1 MLTTC
6 ACQACRTLALR
17 VAQVRPAFQRSASA
31 PAVFTCVV
39 QFQPDDAV
47 HRRFAATVHIQ
58 VKVSGIALLIATFQC
73 VTQFYTR
80 IWRNLQSFARF
91 ESLRPFA
98 AELQV
103 LLFHVGISRFV
114 RVAKCNRAAAVKVVN
129 VVTQGVIPVHAVI
142 ERHLMFQAKELAITA
157 CNAIIT
163 RFLRTITIETS
174 DTVLQTH
181 RLAFAQVDSFTQCQ
195 HVVFGIIT

>member
-1 MLTTC
+1 MLTAC

-31 PAVFTCVV
+31 PAVFTCVI

-47 HRRFAATVHIQ
+47 HRRFAAAVHAQ

-91 ESLRPFA
+91 ESLRSFA
-98 AELQV
+98 TELQV
-103 LLFHVGISRFV
+103 LLLHVGISRFV

-129 VVTQGVIPVHAVI
+129 VITQCVIPVHAVV
-142 ERHLMFQAKELAITA
+142 EGHLMFQAKELAVATGD
-157 CNAIIT
+157 AIIT
-163 RFLRTITIETS
+163 RFLRTVAIQTR

-181 RLAFAQVDSFTQCQ
+181 GLAFAQVDGFTQCQ